1 MRVRCYFFCID
12 SSAFVLVCSSKDS
25 TLSVLSVFT
34 EVWIHGHTS
43 TQPTISQLTH
53 NKKYIN
59 ISINN
64 DEKKK
69 NSISVESSSLRRCE
83 CFTVHACQTV
93 CFFFCF
99 FFLDEHVNHEPQFII
114 VPSTRIAI
122 WKVGKRHVL
131 IKSLLIS
138 DLSSFF
144 YYSLIS
150 VCVLWFF
157 FFHFSWRITRGVFK
171 TDRFRG
177 GWGGGT
183 NWPADEL
190 LRCSFSNPRYNRG
203 IIERQTHEKPV
214 FNLSFSHSVPMKKFR
229 RREVVWTV
237 AAPSFE
243 LFMP

>member
-1 MRVRCYFFCID
+1 MFYSPC
-12 SSAFVLVCSSKDS
+12 
-25 TLSVLSVFT
+25 LS
-34 EVWIHGHTS
+34 
-43 TQPTISQLTH
+43 
-53 NKKYIN
+53 N
-59 ISINN
+59 
-64 DEKKK
+64 
-69 NSISVESSSLRRCE
+69 CM
-83 CFTVHACQTV
+83 
-93 CFFFCF
+93 FFFLF

-177 GWGGGT
+177 GWGGKLIDLPT
-183 NWPADEL
+183 NCFAVAFQIPA
-190 LRCSFSNPRYNRG
+190 
-203 IIERQTHEKPV
+203 IIEA
-214 FNLSFSHSVPMKKFR
+214 L
-229 RREVVWTV
+229 
-237 AAPSFE
+237 
-243 LFMP
+243 

>member
-1 MRVRCYFFCID
+1 MM
-12 SSAFVLVCSSKDS
+12 
-25 TLSVLSVFT
+25 
-34 EVWIHGHTS
+34 
-43 TQPTISQLTH
+43 
-53 NKKYIN
+53 
-59 ISINN
+59 
-64 DEKKK
+64 KKK
-69 NSISVESSSLRRCE
+69 KIASPWRAALSGGVNVLQSMLVKLY
-83 CFTVHACQTV
+83 V
-93 CFFFCF
+93 FFFF
-99 FFLDEHVNHEPQFII
+99 GFFLDEHVNHEPQFII